1 MSARIARL
9 LAAFTCVAALGV
21 VAAAQDAPAQKA
33 DTASS
38 EKTATRDLPLEPTRT
53 ISFETSEGSWI
64 SLDVAPDGQTIV
76 FELLGDLYTLP
87 MAGGAATRIT
97 SGMAFDSQ
105 PRFSPDGARIVFI
118 SDRSGD
124 DNLWTV
130 KADGSDAKALTKG
143 KNQTYMSPEWTL
155 DPNYIVATR
164 SSGQAGMQLWLYHV
178 DGGSGVQLTGNAESQ
193 RQLNPVGAAFGKDP
207 RYIWFTER
215 TAAGSVYNQMS
226 FRWQLA
232 VYDRQTGEVFRRSD
246 ELGSAMRPVLS
257 PDGKW
262 LVYATRHDAQT
273 GLRLRD
279 LETGDNQW
287 LAYPVQRDD
296 QESRATRDLMPGSA
310 FTPDSSALIT
320 SFDGKIMRVEVPSG
334 KITPIPFTA
343 KVEKQLGP
351 KLEFDYPVE
360 DDGPVRAQQIRHPV
374 LSPDGSKLAFT
385 AFNRL
390 HVMDYP
396 NGTPRRLT
404 DASVGEHQPN
414 WSPDGRHI
422 LYVTWSDEDAGHV
435 RRVPAAGGPVETLTT
450 VPSFY
455 SDPIYSPDGA
465 RIVVVRGPRVERM
478 EDFSS
483 SGTGGQG
490 LDLMWMPAAGGA
502 LTRIAPHRGGA
513 PHFGP
518 EHDRLYVWEGR
529 NGLVSFRFDGTDR
542 REHVKVTGYR
552 APGAQQANQASAA
565 RISPDGRYALVE
577 AERHLY
583 VVSIPVIGGD
593 APTIS
598 VANPESASVPVRR
611 LTRVGGEFGRWT
623 AKGDRATWAIG
634 RAFFDYDIPAA
645 RAAEEK
651 DRLAKAAA
659 GQKPDAT
666 EKPEPAAGEERAATG
681 DKPEGEEAQKKPT
694 PPVYDATETEI
705 TVTMPRPKPGGSVVL
720 RGARIITMKDDEIIE
735 NGDVVITG
743 NRIAAVGA
751 QGAVTVPPGA
761 QVIDVAGKTI
771 MPGLVDVHA
780 HIRAAFGVHRTQVWE
795 YLANLAYGV
804 TTTRDPQTASTD
816 VVTYRDLVEAGMML
830 GPRIYHT
837 GPGVFSRDNVQS
849 LEEARDV
856 LRRYSTYWDTKT
868 IKQYMAGNR
877 QQRQWIA
884 MAARE
889 QQLMPTLEG
898 GLDLKL
904 NLTQI
909 IDGYAGLEHSL
920 PIVPLYKDVVELVAQ
935 SGIVYTPTLLVL
947 YGGPWAENFFY
958 EEGDIH
964 DDEKLRRFTPH
975 ARLDEAVLRRPWFHP
990 QEYAHPMHAKVLAD
1004 IVKAGGRVGL
1014 GGHGQRQ
1021 GIGVHWEL
1029 WAIAS
1034 GGMAPHEALKVAT
1047 IVGAGAIGLDKD
1059 LGSIE
1064 PGKLADLMVLD
1075 RNPIEDI
1082 RHTNTIRYVMM
1093 NGSLFEGETL
1103 DMVWPEKTPLP
1114 RQYWWDTDPTPRT
1127 GAPDRPWIRR
1137 E

>member
-1 MSARIARL
+1 MPARNAPLLTALPLIASLGILPSA
-9 LAAFTCVAALGV
+9 
-21 VAAAQDAPAQKA
+21 QEAPAQKTDA
-33 DTASS
+33 AKS
-38 EKTATRDLPLEPTRT
+38 EKTTKKDLPLEPTRT
-53 ISFETSEGSWI
+53 ISFETREGSWL
-64 SLDVAPDGQTIV
+64 SLDTAPDGTSIV

-105 PRFSPDGARIVFI
+105 PRFSPDGSRIVFI

-143 KNQTYMSPEWTL
+143 KNQAYLSPEWTL

-178 DGGSGVQLTGNAESQ
+178 DGGTGVQLTGKAEDQ
-193 RQLNPVGAAFGKDP
+193 RNLNPVGAAFGKDP
-207 RYIWFTER
+207 RYVWFTER
-215 TAAGSVYNQMS
+215 TATGSVYNQMS
-226 FRWQLA
+226 FRWQLS
-232 VYDRQTGEVFRRSD
+232 VYDRRTGEVFRQSD
-246 ELGSAMRPVLS
+246 ELGSAMRPALS
-257 PDGKW
+257 PDGRW

-273 GLRLRD
+273 GLRVRN
-279 LETGDNQW
+279 LETGDDQW

-320 SFDGKIMRVEVPSG
+320 SFDGRIMRVEVPSG
-334 KITPIPFTA
+334 DIKPIPFTA
-343 KVEKQLGP
+343 KVEQQLGP
-351 KLEFDYPVE
+351 KLDFDYPVADE
-360 DDGPVRAQQIRHPV
+360 GPVRAQQIRHPV
-374 LSPDGSKLAFT
+374 LSPDGTKLAFT
-385 AFNRL
+385 AFDRL
-390 HVMDYP
+390 YAMDYP
-396 NGTPRRLT
+396 KGTPRRLT
-404 DASVGEHQPN
+404 DASVGEHQPD
-414 WSPDGRHI
+414 WSPDSRHI
-422 LYVTWSDEDAGHV
+422 VYVTWSDADAGHV
-435 RRVPAAGGPVETLTT
+435 RRVPAAGGTVETLTT

-455 SDPIYSPDGA
+455 SDPIYTPDGS

-478 EDFSS
+478 EDFSA

-490 LDLMWMPAAGGA
+490 LDLMWMPAAGGE
-502 LTRIAPHRGGA
+502 LTRIAPRRGGA

-518 EHDRLYVWEGR
+518 ENDRIYVWEGR

-542 REHVKVTGYR
+542 REHVKITSYR
-552 APGAQQANQASAA
+552 APGAEQASQASAA
-565 RISPDGRYALVE
+565 RISPDGRSALVE
-577 AERHLY
+577 AERNLY
-583 VVSIPVIGGD
+583 VVNIPVTGGE
-593 APTIS
+593 APTVS
-598 VANPESASVPVRR
+598 VTNPESATVPVRR
-611 LTRVGGEFGRWT
+611 LTRVGGEFGRWA

-634 RAFFDYDIPAA
+634 HAFFDYDIPAA

-651 DRLAKAAA
+651 DRLAKQAE
-659 GQKPDAT
+659 GKKPEPT
-666 EKPEPAAGEERAATG
+666 GKPEPAAGEEKT
-681 DKPEGEEAQKKPT
+681 DEQKKPT
-694 PPVYDATETEI
+694 PPVYDAKETEI
-705 TVTMPRPKPGGSVVL
+705 TVTMPRPKPSGSVVL
-720 RGARIITMKDDEIIE
+720 RGARIITMKGDEVIE
-735 NGDVVITG
+735 KGDLVVTG

-751 QGAVTVPPGA
+751 QGSLDVPTGA
-761 QVIDVAGKTI
+761 QVVDVTGKSV

-780 HIRAAFGVHRTQVWE
+780 HIRTAFGVHRTQVWE

-837 GPGVFSRDNVQS
+837 GPGVFSRDNVQG
-849 LEEARDV
+849 LDEARDV
-856 LRRYSTYWDTKT
+856 LRRYSKYWDTKT

-877 QQRQWIA
+877 QQRQWIV

-909 IDGYAGLEHSL
+909 IDGYSGLEHSL
-920 PIVPLYKDVVELVAQ
+920 PIVPLYQDVVELVAQ

-947 YGGPWAENFFY
+947 YGGPWAENYFY
-958 EEGDIH
+958 EEEDIH
-964 DDEKLRRFTPH
+964 ADGKLRRFTPH
-975 ARLDEAVLRRPWFHP
+975 AELDEAVLRRPWFHP
-990 QEYAHPMHAKVLAD
+990 QEYAFPMHAKVLTD
-1004 IVKAGGRVGL
+1004 IVKAGGKVGL

-1034 GGMAPHEALKVAT
+1034 GGMAPHEALKIAT
-1047 IVGAGAIGLDKD
+1047 IVGADAIGLDKD

-1064 PGKLADLMVLD
+1064 AGKLADLVILD
-1075 RNPIEDI
+1075 QNPLEDI
-1082 RHTNTIRYVMM
+1082 RHTNTIRYVMKD
-1093 NGSLFEGETL
+1093 GWLFEGDTL
-1103 DMVWPEKTPLP
+1103 DMVWPGKKPLP
-1114 RQYWWDTDPTPRT
+1114 RQYWWDTDPRPRT
-1127 GAPDRPWIRR
+1127 GAPERPWIRR
-1137 E
+1137 D

>member
-1 MSARIARL
+1 MPVRFARL
-9 LAAFTCVAALGV
+9 LVALTFLAALTV
-21 VAAAQDAPAQKA
+21 VPSAQDAPAQKDDA
-33 DTASS
+33 AKI
-38 EKTATRDLPLEPTRT
+38 EKTPKKDLPLDPTRT
-53 ISFETSEGSWI
+53 ISFETDEGSWL
-64 SLDVAPDGQTIV
+64 SLDVAPDGTAIV
-76 FELLGDLYTLP
+76 FELLGDLYRLP
-87 MAGGAATRIT
+87 MSGGTATRIT
-97 SGMAFDSQ
+97 SGMSFDSQ
-105 PRFSPDGARIVFI
+105 PRFSPDGSRIVFI

-124 DNLWTV
+124 ENLWTV

-143 KNQTYMSPEWTL
+143 KNQTYQSPEWTL

-164 SSGQAGMQLWLYHV
+164 SSGQAGLQLWLYHV
-178 DGGSGVQLTGNAESQ
+178 DGGSGVQLTGNAEDQ

-207 RYIWFTER
+207 RYIWFTVR
-215 TAAGSVYNQMS
+215 TATGSVYNQMS
-226 FRWQLA
+226 FRWQLS
-232 VYDRQTGEVFRRSD
+232 VYDRKTGEVFRQSD

-273 GLRLRD
+273 GFRLRN
-279 LETGDNQW
+279 LETGDDQW

-320 SFDGKIMRVEVPSG
+320 SFDGKIWRVDVPG
-334 KITPIPFTA
+334 GAIKPIPFTA
-343 KVEKQLGP
+343 KVGQQLGP
-351 KLEFDYPVE
+351 KLEFDYAIE
-360 DDGPVRAQQIRHPV
+360 QGPVQAQQIRHPV
-374 LSPDGSKLAFT
+374 LSPDGTKLAFT
-385 AFNRL
+385 AFDRL

-396 NGTPRRLT
+396 DGKPRRLT
-404 DASVGEHQPN
+404 DATAGEHQPN

-422 LYVTWSDEDAGHV
+422 VYVTWSDADAGHV
-435 RRVPAAGGPVETLTT
+435 RRVSAAGGTVDTLTR

-455 SDPIYSPDGA
+455 SEPIYTPDGS
-465 RIVVVRGPRVERM
+465 RILVVRGPRVERL

-483 SGTGGQG
+483 SGRGGQG
-490 LDLMWMPAAGGA
+490 LDLMWMPAAGGD
-502 LTRIAPHRGGA
+502 LTRIAPHRGEA

-518 EHDRLYVWEGR
+518 ENDRIYVWEGR
-529 NGLVSFRFDGTDR
+529 GGLVSFRFDGTDR
-542 REHVKVTGYR
+542 REHLKVTGYR
-552 APGAQQANQASAA
+552 APGAQQAGQASAA
-565 RISPDGRYALVE
+565 RISPDGRFALVE
-577 AERHLY
+577 AERNLF
-583 VVSIPVIGGD
+583 VVTIPLIGGE

-611 LTRVGGEFGRWT
+611 LTRVGGEFGRWA

-634 RAFFDYDIPAA
+634 RGFFDYDVPAA

-651 DRLAKAAA
+651 DRIAKQAQ
-659 GQKPDAT
+659 GR
-666 EKPEPAAGEERAATG
+666 KPEAEEKPAAGDEKT
-681 DKPEGEEAQKKPT
+681 DAQKKPA
-694 PPVYDATETEI
+694 PPVYEAKEVEI
-705 TVTMPRPKPGGSVVL
+705 TVTMPRPKPDGSVVL
-720 RGARIITMKDDEIIE
+720 RGARIITMKGDEVIE
-735 NGDVVITG
+735 NGDIIVTG
-743 NRIAAVGA
+743 NRIAAVGRR
-751 QGAVTVPPGA
+751 GSVPVPPGA
-761 QVIDVAGKTI
+761 PVVDLAGKTV

-780 HIRAAFGVHRTQVWE
+780 HIRPAFEVHRTQVWE

-804 TTTRDPQTASTD
+804 TTTRDPQTATSD

-849 LEEARDV
+849 LDEARDV
-856 LRRYSTYWDTKT
+856 LRRYSKYWDTKT

-877 QQRQWIA
+877 QQRQWIV

-909 IDGYAGLEHSL
+909 IDGYSGLEHSL
-920 PIVPLYKDVVELVAQ
+920 PIVPLYKDVVQLVAQ

-964 DDEKLRRFTPH
+964 GDEKLRRFTPH
-975 ARLDEAVLRRPWFHP
+975 GELDEAVLRRPWFHP

-1004 IVKAGGRVGL
+1004 IVKAGGKVGL

-1021 GIGVHWEL
+1021 GLGVHWEL
-1029 WAIAS
+1029 WAIQS
-1034 GGMAPHEALKVAT
+1034 GGMPAHEALKIAT
-1047 IVGAGAIGLDKD
+1047 IVGANAIGLDKD

-1064 PGKLADLMVLD
+1064 SGKLADLIVLD
-1075 RNPIEDI
+1075 RNPLEDV
-1082 RHTNTIRYVMM
+1082 RHTNTIRHVMKD
-1093 NGSLFEGETL
+1093 GRLFDGGTL
-1103 DMVWPEKTPLP
+1103 DMMWPEKRPLP
-1114 RQYWWDTDPTPRT
+1114 KQYWWETDPTRRST
-1127 GAPDRPWIRR
+1127 APARPWIRR
-1137 E
+1137 D